1 MKIKTRPDDA
11 DLLEGDELFQMNGW
25 LAELRDDD
33 DAEPQDEDRTA
44 PGDEDRAW
52 SRGDSYPWPRE
63 DGHARPQEDGF
74 AGPQARGHA
83 SPQEHSYAGSREGSY
98 PGSQADGYAGSR
110 QDSYP
115 GSQAHGY
122 AEPQEHSYAGSR
134 GGARLGPRDDRAI
147 LRHDGQAKPPR
158 HAYPRSE
165 TLAATPVTRPI
176 ARTQI
181 SMRAV
186 IGDRLRL
193 PMMWCEMGSCI
204 CWYAHPAALGEADVR
219 ARAIDAGWRVDAVG
233 LLVCPRCLQTAS
245 GFQSP
250 HPVVL
255 WDREQAIAMSACLG
269 DEPGADV
276 AADAAWELS
285 HDLQPPATTSRQDEA
300 AATSAWIAGMPAEDV
315 VRGAGRETSHEIARP
330 VDDHQRESRLRSGRH
345 RKRLIA
351 RLMLASQ

>member
-1 MKIKTRPDDA
+1 MKIKTRPDGA

-33 DAEPQDEDRTA
+33 RAEPQDEDRTA
-44 PGDEDRAW
+44 SGDEDRAA
-52 SRGDSYPWPRE
+52 SRDDSYPWSRE
-63 DGHARPQEDGF
+63 DSHAGPQEDSY
-74 AGPQARGHA
+74 PR
-83 SPQEHSYAGSREGSY
+83 PQEHSYARSRE
-98 PGSQADGYAGSR
+98 
-110 QDSYP
+110 DSYP
-115 GSQAHGY
+115 GPQEHSFPGSREDSYPGQ
-122 AEPQEHSYAGSR
+122 QEHSYAWAR
-134 GGARLGPRDDRAI
+134 DDARLEPPGGGRAI
-147 LRHDGQAKPPR
+147 RLHDGQAKPPR

-165 TLAATPVTRPI
+165 ALAATPVTRPI
-176 ARTQI
+176 ARTRTT
-181 SMRAV
+181 MRAV

-193 PMMWCEMGSCI
+193 PMMWCEMDSCI

-255 WDREQAIAMSACLG
+255 WDHEQAIAMSAPPA
-269 DEPGADV
+269 DEPGADA

-285 HDLQPPATTSRQDEA
+285 HDVHPPASSQQDEA
-300 AATSAWIAGMPAEDV
+300 VATSAWIAGMPASDV
-315 VRGAGRETSHEIARP
+315 VRSASQETRHEIVRAP
-330 VDDHQRESRLRSGRH
+330 DDRQRESRLRPGRH
-345 RKRLIA
+345 RKRLVA

>member
-33 DAEPQDEDRTA
+33 GAEPQDEDRTA
-44 PGDEDRAW
+44 PGDEGRAG

-74 AGPQARGHA
+74 AGPQEHSHA
-83 SPQEHSYAGSREGSY
+83 GPQEHSHAGPQEHSYAGSREDSY
-98 PGSQADGYAGSR
+98 PGPQAHGYAGSR
-110 QDSYP
+110 ED
-115 GSQAHGY
+115 
-122 AEPQEHSYAGSR
+122 SYAGSR
-134 GGARLGPRDDRAI
+134 GDARLDRRDDRAI

-165 TLAATPVTRPI
+165 TFAATPVSRPI
-176 ARTQI
+176 ARTQT

-233 LLVCPRCLQTAS
+233 LLVCPRCLQTAP

-269 DEPGADV
+269 DEPGADA
-276 AADAAWELS
+276 AADAACELS
-285 HDLQPPATTSRQDEA
+285 HDLHAPASSERDEA
-300 AATSAWIAGMPAEDV
+300 AATSAWIAGLSADDV
-315 VRGAGRETSHEIARP
+315 ARSASPGISHEIARP

-345 RKRLIA
+345 RKRLVA

>member
-1 MKIKTRPDDA
+1 MKIKTRPDGA

-33 DAEPQDEDRTA
+33 RAEPQDEDRA
-44 PGDEDRAW
+44 ASGDEDRAASRDDSFPW
-52 SRGDSYPWPRE
+52 SPEDSHAGPREHSYP
-63 DGHARPQEDGF
+63 G
-74 AGPQARGHA
+74 
-83 SPQEHSYAGSREGSY
+83 PQEHSDARSLEDSHPGPQEHTYAKSRGGGYPRPQEHTYAKSREGGY
-98 PGSQADGYAGSR
+98 PGPQE
-110 QDSYP
+110 
-115 GSQAHGY
+115 HGY
-122 AEPQEHSYAGSR
+122 AWVR
-134 GGARLGPRDDRAI
+134 DDARLEPPDDGRAI
-147 LRHDGQAKPPR
+147 RLHDGQAKAPR

-176 ARTQI
+176 ARTRTT
-181 SMRAV
+181 MRAV

-193 PMMWCEMGSCI
+193 PMMWCEMDSCI

-255 WDREQAIAMSACLG
+255 WDQEQAIAMSGPLA
-269 DEPGADV
+269 DEPGAD
-276 AADAAWELS
+276 AADDAAWELS
-285 HDLQPPATTSRQDEA
+285 HDVQPPASSRQDEA
-300 AATSAWIAGMPAEDV
+300 VATSAWIAGMPASDV
-315 VRGAGRETSHEIARP
+315 VRSASQETRHEIVRAP
-330 VDDHQRESRLRSGRH
+330 DDHQRESRLRPGRH
-345 RKRLIA
+345 RKRLVA

>member
-33 DAEPQDEDRTA
+33 RAEPQDEDRTA
-44 PGDEDRAW
+44 SGDEDRAA
-52 SRGDSYPWPRE
+52 SRDDSYPWSRE
-63 DGHARPQEDGF
+63 DSHAG
-74 AGPQARGHA
+74 
-83 SPQEHSYAGSREGSY
+83 PQEHSY
-98 PGSQADGYAGSR
+98 PG
-110 QDSYP
+110 
-115 GSQAHGY
+115 
-122 AEPQEHSYAGSR
+122 PQEHSYTRSR
-134 GGARLGPRDDRAI
+134 EDSYPGPQARNYAWPRDDARIEPPDDGRAM
-147 LRHDGQAKPPR
+147 LRHDGQARPPR

-176 ARTQI
+176 ARTRTT
-181 SMRAV
+181 MRAV

-193 PMMWCEMGSCI
+193 PMMWCEMDSCI
-204 CWYAHPAALGEADVR
+204 CWYAHPAALGEADAR

-255 WDREQAIAMSACLG
+255 WDQEQAVAMSAPPA
-269 DEPGADV
+269 DEPGADA

-285 HDLQPPATTSRQDEA
+285 HDVHPAASTRQDEA
-300 AATSAWIAGMPAEDV
+300 VATSAWMAGMPADDV
-315 VRGAGRETSHEIARP
+315 VRSASQETSHEIARP
-330 VDDHQRESRLRSGRH
+330 ADDHQRESRLRSGRH
-345 RKRLIA
+345 RKRLVA
-351 RLMLASQ
+351 RLMLASH